1 MTNLIKNNW
10 KLITR
15 NNKINYILKIN
26 KFYDILITN
35 GKFIKQTLNNSKN
48 INGNIYTKK
57 TYQEYLLKINEIDLE
72 YLENNKYTKVDI
84 DKVNKKLNE
93 AYKILKTYL

>member
-1 MTNLIKNNW
+1 M
-10 KLITR
+10 
-15 NNKINYILKIN
+15 
-26 KFYDILITN
+26 LITN

-72 YLENNKYTKVDI
+72 YLENNKYTKADI
-84 DKVNKKLNE
+84 DKVNQKLNE

>member
-1 MTNLIKNNW
+1 M
-10 KLITR
+10 
-15 NNKINYILKIN
+15 
-26 KFYDILITN
+26 LITN

-48 INGNIYTKK
+48 INSNIYTKK

-72 YLENNKYTKVDI
+72 YLENNKYTKSDI

>member
-1 MTNLIKNNW
+1 MLIS
-10 KLITR
+10 
-15 NNKINYILKIN
+15 
-26 KFYDILITN
+26 N
-35 GKFIKQTLNNSKN
+35 GKFIKQTLINNSKN

-72 YLENNKYTKVDI
+72 YLENNKYTKADV
-84 DKVNKKLNE
+84 DKVNEKLNE